1 MELHVETP
9 IQQPGSKIISGSAV
23 FPMKGENKIKTKKSR
38 LMPSRLQIL
47 PRPEDGGA
55 LPLDVVVLRDRANR
69 APRKNRAAVCE
80 RCRLER
86 MGRQQQQQQQQQQR
100 EPCPDCLS
108 HCLLPSLS
116 VSLLQKNFPDSIQS
130 RPLPSTPSHG
140 PVDLPRWNSS
150 EELNAQDDPE
160 LFVVLYDFSGSG
172 ENQLNVR
179 KDENVRI
186 ISYNKNGEWCEAKKT
201 SNGKSG
207 WVPSSYVTPVSS
219 LEKHSWYHGPIS
231 RTAAEYLL
239 SSGIDGSF
247 LVRDSESSPGQLS
260 ISLRFAGRVY
270 HYRINHSPDLTK
282 FFVTNESQFP
292 TVAELVHHHSKDA
305 DGLITTLRF
314 PAAKTNKP
322 TIYGVSPQPDEWEIE
337 RTDISMRNKLG
348 GGQYGEVYEAVW
360 KKHSK
365 IVAVKTVREENMRV
379 DEFLREA
386 AVMKTI
392 KHPNLVQLLGVCTR
406 EPPFYIITEFMQ
418 HGNLLEYLRENDD
431 TTLPAVTLLYMA
443 SQVASAMCYLESKSF
458 IHRDLAARN
467 CLLGDN
473 HLVKVAD
480 FGLARIVSG
489 DIYTAQAGAK
499 FPIKWTAP
507 ESLAYNKFSNK
518 SDIWAFGILLWEI
531 ATYGSS
537 PYPGVELQHV
547 YEKLERG
554 YRMERP
560 EGCPADVYKL
570 MLKCWEWS
578 AAERPDF
585 IGIQEEMNNMFQN
598 SSISEEV
605 EKSLHRRRE
614 PPLLPTKNRSSRK
627 GSGGGGG
634 GGSEGA
640 EHHGRGGGK
649 EAPGD
654 STKQRQ
660 SPQNSPEH
668 NRKKL
673 PFKLPNLPRKK
684 TDRPKQQDQGTHH
697 HQQQQ
702 QHHPHHHHP
711 PDRQISSTEEDA
723 STRGHHINHQE
734 VPEKPR
740 RGSPIH
746 RQENGTTRLHDTVHQ
761 ELNSCLHNSS
771 QSHGQTSSE
780 SGGDNSGGSGQNVRV
795 ALRPPINGRKKP
807 RKERKKSAD
816 EALIEEQDGPFPIPR
831 SSSSSPTCER
841 KPRKTEALPEVTEE
855 HTMRR
860 KALKPPPKLDIR
872 HRDLTQETDNAKEQL
887 AKTKSL
893 PYSKKNTL
901 PPPPTSPVL
910 SPEPESPRGTLPN
923 YGTRTR
929 DKGKLSRPT
938 VPPPAPPADAVT
950 SPSSESSPSPHGSPS
965 KSSQVTSS
973 SSSNKPT
980 PLSPKPQII
989 GPKPI
994 LSPKPDL
1001 TSPKYQQQ
1009 TALVPPKPQ
1018 KRTSI
1023 QTKPLSG
1030 QTENSTKVGPIS
1042 KSFILQLSDSLSF
1055 KADSIQDHREFGR
1068 CSDLCADLEIFYS
1081 TCIKYLESLPVRMRF
1096 SVREHLSAL
1105 DTHVQNLK
1113 MKTTTGSDSQLGS
1126 ILSDVQKQ
1134 MEEIRSLIQR

>member
-1 MELHVETP
+1 MELHVET
-9 IQQPGSKIISGSAV
+9 IQQPGTKIIPGSAIL
-23 FPMKGENKIKTKKSR
+23 PMKGEGKAKTSR
-38 LMPSRLQIL
+38 LGQVLPTIL
-47 PRPEDGGA
+47 PEDGSRVGGG
-55 LPLDVVVLRDRANR
+55 LLDVVVLRDKANR
-69 APRKNRAAVCE
+69 TPRRNRALVCE

-86 MGRQQQQQQQQQQR
+86 LGRQQQQQQR
-100 EPCPDCLS
+100 EPCRE
-108 HCLLPSLS
+108 
-116 VSLLQKNFPDSIQS
+116 NFPDSIQS

-150 EELNAQDDPE
+150 EELNAQDDPD

-179 KDENVRI
+179 KGEHVRV
-186 ISYNKNGEWCEAKKT
+186 ISYNQTGEWCEAKKIT
-201 SNGKSG
+201 NNKTG
-207 WVPSSYVTPVSS
+207 WVPSNYITTSNS

-270 HYRINHSPDLTK
+270 HYRINHAPDGK
-282 FFVTNESQFP
+282 VFVTNESQFCS
-292 TVAELVHHHSKDA
+292 VAELVHHHCKDS

-322 TIYGVSPQPDEWEIE
+322 TIYGVSPQFDEWEIQ

-360 KKHSK
+360 KKHNK

-392 KHPNLVQLLGVCTR
+392 KHANLVQLLGVCTR
-406 EPPFYIITEFMQ
+406 EPPFYIITEFMP

-431 TTLPAVTLLYMA
+431 STLPAVTLLYMA
-443 SQVASAMCYLESKSF
+443 SQVASAMCYLETKNF

-480 FGLARIVSG
+480 FGLARIVTG
-489 DIYTAQAGAK
+489 EIYTAQAGAK

-507 ESLAYNKFSNK
+507 ESLAFNKFSNK

-560 EGCPADVYKL
+560 EGCPGDVYKL
-570 MLKCWEWS
+570 MLKCWTWNP
-578 AAERPDF
+578 AERPTF
-585 IGIQEEMNNMFQN
+585 VEVQEEMNNMFQH

-605 EKSLHRRRE
+605 ERSLHRQRGRGAAGE
-614 PPLLPTKNRSSRK
+614 PPTLPTKNRSSRK

-634 GGSEGA
+634 GDG
-640 EHHGRGGGK
+640 EHHPRAGGK
-649 EAPGD
+649 DAPASQQSD
-654 STKQRQ
+654 TTKSRQ

-673 PFKLPNLPRKK
+673 PFKIPNLPRKK
-684 TDRPKQQDQGTHH
+684 TERPKYQDQGSHHHTHH
-697 HQQQQ
+697 QPPDRQVSEEDTTLRGQQ
-702 QHHPHHHHP
+702 QHH
-711 PDRQISSTEEDA
+711 T
-723 STRGHHINHQE
+723 NHQE

-740 RGSPIH
+740 RGSPVH
-746 RQENGTTRLHDTVHQ
+746 RQENGTARLPDTLHQ
-761 ELNSCLHNSS
+761 EFNSCLHNSS
-771 QSHGQTSSE
+771 SHSHAQTSSE
-780 SGGDNSGGSGQNVRV
+780 SGGDNSGGSGQNVRQ
-795 ALRPPINGRKKP
+795 ALRPPVNGRKKG
-807 RKERKKSAD
+807 RKDRERKKSSDGAVTG
-816 EALIEEQDGPFPIPR
+816 EQDGPFPIPR
-831 SSSSSPTCER
+831 SSSSSPTSER
-841 KPRKTEALPEVTEE
+841 KPRRTDTLPEVTEE
-855 HTMRR
+855 QTMRR
-860 KALKPPPKLDIR
+860 RALRPPPKLDIKQ
-872 HRDLTQETDNAKEQL
+872 RDINQETDNTKEQL

-893 PYSKKNTL
+893 PSSKKITV
-901 PPPPTSPVL
+901 PPQTSPPQ
-910 SPEPESPRGTLPN
+910 SPELESPRGTLPN

-929 DKGKLSRPT
+929 DKGKLARPT
-938 VPPPAPPADAVT
+938 VPPPAPPADGVT
-950 SPSSESSPSPHGSPS
+950 SPTSESSPSPHGSPS
-965 KSSQVTSS
+965 KSSQASS
-973 SSSNKPT
+973 SRPT

-1001 TSPKYQQQ
+1001 TSPKSQPPAP
-1009 TALVPPKPQ
+1009 TPPKPQ

-1023 QTKPLSG
+1023 PSKPLPG
-1030 QTENSTKVGPIS
+1030 QTENSTRGGQIS
-1042 KSFILQLSDSLSF
+1042 KASILQLCDSLSS
-1055 KADSIQDHREFGR
+1055 KAESIQDNWDFGR
-1068 CSDLCADLEIFYS
+1068 CSDLCADLEVFYS
-1081 TCIKYLESLPVRMRF
+1081 TCIKYLESLPVRTRF
-1096 SVREHLSAL
+1096 SVREHLSTL

-1113 MKTTTGSDSQLGS
+1113 MKSTTGSNGQLGS
-1126 ILSDVQKQ
+1126 ILGDVQKQ